1 MRKEVT
7 TMGLNFRNSTN
18 AAIYIAYAYPNSS
31 CSPVNYA
38 KIGWYRVDPG
48 QTIEVW
54 SGYAGGNTFYYYAE
68 SSFGR
73 TWSGS
78 YFTQLPSQA
87 FHWCWN
93 VGCTTCRNL
102 GMRRIPIS
110 SIYANYTINLI
121 TSTSQSAPQA
131 GNTRLALP
139 SKQSTKDSLIVRIPR
154 KAKKLKQGKPL
165 SSKRIAVPTKLRKK

>member
-1 MRKEVT
+1 
-7 TMGLNFRNSTN
+7 MGLNFRNSTN
-18 AAIYIAYAYPNSS
+18 APIYVAYAYPNFS

-48 QTIEVW
+48 QTREVW
-54 SGYAGGNTFYYYAE
+54 KGYAGGNTFYYYAE

-78 YFTQLPSQA
+78 YYTQIPNQA

-102 GMRRIPIS
+102 GMRRIPVS
-110 SIYANYTINLI
+110 SIYANYTIDLV
-121 TSTSQSAPQA
+121 TSTSQRATQSD
-131 GNTRLALP
+131 NVRTALP
-139 SKQSTKDSLIVRIPR
+139 SKQSKEESLVVRTP
-154 KAKKLKQGKPL
+154 KAAKKVKQGTPITL
-165 SSKRIAVPTKLRKK
+165 NRRVFPEKLRRK